1 MGTIRLAKG
10 EVLFREG
17 DLEDRLY
24 IVVSGKIKL
33 GRSGSAGREN
43 LLAVLGPDR
52 CSGSCRPS
60 TRDPG
65 RARRPR

>member
-1 MGTIRLAKG
+1 MGTLRLNKG

-17 DLEDRLY
+17 DAEDRLY

-43 LLAVLGPDR
+43 LLAVLGPGR
-52 CSGSCRPS
+52 CSASCRCS
-60 TRDPG
+60 TPG
-65 RARRPR
+65 PARPPRRR